1 MVPFALWVIL
11 FFIACS
17 LLVNFKTAASKLGMI
32 ETEQELQKYPGYY
45 SLILLLRRLKH
56 IRNWEQ
62 FLEYIALHIQL
73 YRIFFALFAAYD
85 LFQITQLTLTLPHL
99 WVISLCVLGVMLFI
113 EISMRL
119 FAIASPLYSIKLVS
133 FFSGILLFV
142 FFPLTYPMIIFIQFF
157 SKKQDKK
164 GHKTVSYRFKTK
176 LQEFIHTLELNHALS
191 HQERKLLMAIASFRD
206 RVVREIM
213 VPRIDVFTLSAK
225 KTIQECAEEFVYQ
238 GYSRIPVFEDNVDN
252 IIGVV
257 LYKDILE
264 WLLKPQSDSSAKIT
278 TIKQIVKPVLF
289 TPETKKISNLLQEFK
304 ANQIHLAIVVDEY
317 GGTEGIVTI
326 EDILEELVGEIEDE
340 FDTLDESLY
349 SQDADGGYIV
359 DARMSLIEIESELG
373 ISIPQAPQYDTIG
386 GFIVSISGSIPKRGW
401 KVHYDNFFIEVL
413 SADEKS
419 LDKIR
424 IIPIK

>member
-1 MVPFALWVIL
+1 
-11 FFIACS
+11 
-17 LLVNFKTAASKLGMI
+17 
-32 ETEQELQKYPGYY
+32 
-45 SLILLLRRLKH
+45 
-56 IRNWEQ
+56 
-62 FLEYIALHIQL
+62 
-73 YRIFFALFAAYD
+73 
-85 LFQITQLTLTLPHL
+85 
-99 WVISLCVLGVMLFI
+99 
-113 EISMRL
+113 
-119 FAIASPLYSIKLVS
+119 
-133 FFSGILLFV
+133 
-142 FFPLTYPMIIFIQFF
+142 MIIFIQFF

-176 LQEFIHTLELNHALS
+176 LQEFIHTLELNHTLS

-264 WLLKPQSDSSAKIT
+264 WLLKPTSETSAKIT